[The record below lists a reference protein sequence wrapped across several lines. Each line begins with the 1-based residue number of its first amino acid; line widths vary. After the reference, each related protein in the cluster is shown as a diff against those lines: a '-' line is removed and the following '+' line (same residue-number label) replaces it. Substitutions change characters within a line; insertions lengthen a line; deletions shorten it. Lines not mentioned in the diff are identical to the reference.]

1 MEAGMKA
8 SRNGTLPRSR
18 RIRPEPRPATDR
30 ERSPETSHEGVLIFD
45 ERTGRIVD
53 ANPSVMRLLG
63 TSHEEILGKRLEE
76 IVLFADRRKSEHLA
90 ILSHE
95 LRNALAPVSNAL
107 MILRLAQESDGP
119 VSSKARLLIE
129 RQVGHLSHLV
139 DDLQEIA
146 GIGSGS
152 MRLQPGQVDL
162 RSVVQRSV
170 EAVMTA
176 HANRRL
182 EVSVAMPPDPV
193 LLNADAIR
201 LEQVVVNLLSNA
213 ANYTNDG
220 GSITVTL
227 SVTHE
232 GAELRIADNGIG
244 IEPELLVEV
253 FNLFTRSERART
265 HSSVGLGIGL
275 NIVKQIVVLHGGSV
289 IAHSDGPG
297 TGSEFV
303 VMLPLAAPGVGRAF
317 LIPRSDGEMAVR
329 GL

>member
-1 MEAGMKA
+1 MKAGMKA
-8 SRNGTLPRSR
+8 SRNGTPLRSH
-18 RIRPEPRPATDR
+18 RIRPEPRPGTDL

-53 ANPSVMRLLG
+53 ANPCVTRLLG

-76 IVLFADRRKSEHLA
+76 IALFADRRKSEHLA

-107 MILRLAQESDGP
+107 MILRLAQESEGP

-129 RQVGHLSHLV
+129 RQVGHLTRLV

-146 GIGSGS
+146 GTGSGRV
-152 MRLQPGQVDL
+152 RLQPGQVDL

-182 EVSVAMPPDPV
+182 QVSVALPSEPL

-220 GSITVTL
+220 GRITVNL
-227 SVTHE
+227 DVTNAW
-232 GAELRIADNGIG
+232 AELRVADNGIG

-265 HSSVGLGIGL
+265 HSSVGQGIGL
-275 NIVKQIVVLHGGSV
+275 NIVKQIVSLHGGTV
-289 IAHSDGPG
+289 VAHSAGPG

-303 VMLPLAAPGVGRAF
+303 VMLPLAAPGIASVF
-317 LIPRSDGEMAVR
+317 LIPRSDREMAGR
-329 GL
+329 